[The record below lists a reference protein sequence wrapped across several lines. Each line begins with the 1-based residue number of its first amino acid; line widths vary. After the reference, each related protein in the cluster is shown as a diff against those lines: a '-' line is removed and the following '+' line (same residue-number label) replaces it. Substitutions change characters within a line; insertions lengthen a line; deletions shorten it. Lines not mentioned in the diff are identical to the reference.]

1 MTDQPIVMDDT
12 DVIEIPLARR
22 EGEEERVLAWR
33 ESELKRAGYS
43 PDDAFE
49 LAIHPDV
56 DLHVAIDLISR
67 GCPSVTAVRIL
78 L

>member
-1 MTDQPIVMDDT
+1 MGDT

-33 ESELKRAGYS
+33 ESELKRAGHS
-43 PDDAFE
+43 ADHAFE
-49 LAIHPDV
+49 LASQPEV
-56 DLHVAIDLISR
+56 DLHAAIDLISR

>member
-1 MTDQPIVMDDT
+1 MDDT
-12 DVIEIPLARR
+12 DVLEIPLARR

-33 ESELKRAGYS
+33 ESELVRAGFH

-49 LAIHPDV
+49 LACRPDV
-56 DLHVAIDLISR
+56 DLHQAIDLIAR
-67 GCPSVTAVRIL
+67 GCPPATALRIL

>member
-1 MTDQPIVMDDT
+1 MDDT
-12 DVIEIPLARR
+12 DVLEIPLARR

-33 ESELKRAGYS
+33 ESELVRAGFH

-49 LAIHPDV
+49 LACRPDV
-56 DLHVAIDLISR
+56 DLHQAIDLIAR
-67 GCPSVTAVRIL
+67 GCSPPTALRIL